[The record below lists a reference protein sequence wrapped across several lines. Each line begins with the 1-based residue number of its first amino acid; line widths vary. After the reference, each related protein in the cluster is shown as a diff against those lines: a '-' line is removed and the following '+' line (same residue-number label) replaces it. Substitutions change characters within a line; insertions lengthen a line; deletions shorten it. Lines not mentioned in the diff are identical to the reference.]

1 MPKEAVIT
9 HFLERAHKK
18 IAARNARVSIDIFGV
33 VAWGKAVDI
42 GSTGQRIELLARHC
56 DVISPM
62 LYPSHFNDDFDGY
75 ARPGDNPYYFIYEG
89 CKKVRALAGKHA
101 VVRPWLQAFRW
112 RVSNYNGQYIITQVK
127 ATNDSGAKGY
137 LFWNASNDYDTV
149 LGALERM
156 NGGVKT
162 AKAEE

>member
-1 MPKEAVIT
+1 EAIT
-9 HFLERAHKK
+9 RFLERAHRS
-18 IAARNARVSIDIFGV
+18 IRARNARLSIDIFGV

-42 GSTGQRIELLARHC
+42 SSTGQRIELLARHC
-56 DVISPM
+56 DIISPM

-89 CKKVRALAGKHA
+89 CRKVLALAGRNA
-101 VVRPWLQAFRW
+101 LVRPWLQAFRW
-112 RVSNYNGQYIITQVK
+112 RVSNYNGQYIMTQVK

-156 NGGVKT
+156 NGSGA
-162 AKAEE
+162 AKSREGE